1 MLLLR
6 KAIRDER
13 WIDVQNA
20 DDDDLKAMWSA
31 LVAIHKAH
39 PFWVGD
45 ILNEIAKRHGD
56 AAAKWATADDDAIEA
71 MKICEFLGDRRFKL
85 SWKHHRDAARECNRN
100 RELALKWLQIAQDAD
115 WSVANMR
122 AAIRLDL
129 ADRAPKQPQPAPKQ
143 VSATS
148 VIRKATKSLKDIVD
162 ANPVDQ
168 WNVHE
173 VSVFIEDAEP
183 LLELV
188 DRAYERLEQNHAV
201 R

>member
-13 WIDVQNA
+13 WIDLQNA

-39 PFWVGD
+39 PFWVGH

-56 AAAKWATADDDAIEA
+56 AAAKWATDDDDAIEA

-122 AAIRLDL
+122 AAIRLEL
-129 ADRAPKQPQPAPKQ
+129 ADRAPKPDAVPKRR
-143 VSATS
+143 VSTTS
-148 VIRKATKSLKDIVD
+148 VLHKATKSIKEIVAD
-162 ANPVDQ
+162 RPVDN
-168 WNVHE
+168 WTLCE
-173 VSVFIEDAEP
+173 VNAFIEDAEP
-183 LLELV
+183 LLKI
-188 DRAYERLEQNHAV
+188 V
-201 R
+201 RRIKQSAETPLR